1 MTADGLEIRQSSASV
16 WGSKTELRNLKVVSK
31 YIDTS
36 TCIGCKACEVA
47 CQEWNDL
54 HVVPT
59 MQVGTYQ
66 TMPSLDANYW
76 NLIEF
81 REVEANGK
89 FSWLMRKDGCM
100 HCADPGCLKACPAPG
115 AIVQYQNG
123 IVDVN
128 PEACIGCKMCET
140 GCPFDIPRYAAATDK
155 MAKCTLCVD
164 RVQVGLEPA
173 CVKACPTGCLHFGDK
188 TDMVALGNARVGQL
202 KQNGFAQAA
211 LYDPPG
217 VGGTTVITVLA
228 HGDHPEWYGLPKDPQ
243 VPGAVRFWKNVLR
256 PLGALAIAASFF
268 AVVGHYLSF
277 GPKEPKDDAPR
288 PNDRAEKGGG
298 PG

>member
-1 MTADGLEIRQSSASV
+1 MTADGLEVRQSSASV
-16 WGSKTELRNLKVVSK
+16 WGSSTELRNLKVVSK

-54 HVVPT
+54 HVLPT
-59 MQVGTYQ
+59 QQVGTYQ

-76 NLIEF
+76 NLIQF
-81 REVEANGK
+81 REMDAKGI

-100 HCADPGCLKACPAPG
+100 HCGDPGCLKACPAPG

-140 GCPFDIPRYAAATDK
+140 GCPFDVPRYSATTDK

-173 CVKACPTGCLHFGDK
+173 CVKSCPTGCLHFGDK

-202 KQNGFAQAA
+202 QKSGFAQAA

-243 VPGAVRFWKNVLR
+243 VPAGVRLWKNVLR
-256 PLGALAIAASFF
+256 PLGAIAIAASFF
-268 AVVGHYLSF
+268 AMVGHYFSF
-277 GPKEPKDDAPR
+277 GPKKPKDVTQID
-288 PNDRAEKGGG
+288 DRGERGGG
-298 PG
+298 PA

>member
-1 MTADGLEIRQSSASV
+1 MTADGLEVRQSSASV
-16 WGSKTELRNLKVVSK
+16 WGSSTELRNLKVVSK

-54 HVVPT
+54 HVLPT
-59 MQVGTYQ
+59 QQVGTYQ

-76 NLIEF
+76 NLIQF
-81 REVEANGK
+81 REMDAKGI

-100 HCADPGCLKACPAPG
+100 HCGDPGCLKACPAPG

-140 GCPFDIPRYAAATDK
+140 GCPFDVPRYSATTDK

-173 CVKACPTGCLHFGDK
+173 CVKSCPTGCLHFGDK

-202 KQNGFAQAA
+202 QKSGFAQAA

-243 VPGAVRFWKNVLR
+243 VPAGVRLWKNVLR
-256 PLGALAIAASFF
+256 PLGAIAIAASFF
-268 AVVGHYLSF
+268 AMVGHYFSF
-277 GPKEPKDDAPR
+277 GPKKPKDLTKID
-288 PNDRAEKGGG
+288 DRGERGGG
-298 PG
+298 PA

>member
-1 MTADGLEIRQSSASV
+1 MITDGLEVRQSSASV

-31 YIDTS
+31 LIDTS

-54 HVVPT
+54 HIVPT
-59 MQVGTYQ
+59 EQRGTYQ

-76 NLIEF
+76 NLIQF
-81 REVEANGK
+81 REREIGPDFA
-89 FSWLMRKDGCM
+89 WLLRKDGCM

-128 PEACIGCKMCET
+128 PEACIGCRMCET
-140 GCPFDIPRYAAATDK
+140 GCPFDIPRYSEQTSK

-173 CVKACPTGCLHFGDK
+173 CVKSCPTGCLEFGDK
-188 TDMVALGNARVGQL
+188 TDLVAHANARVEQL
-202 KQNGFAQAA
+202 KQNGFVNAA

-228 HGDHPEWYGLPKDPQ
+228 HGDHPEWYGLPKDPK
-243 VPGAVRFWKNVLR
+243 VPTGVRFWKNALR
-256 PLGALAIAASFF
+256 PLGALAIAGAFF
-268 AVVGHYLSF
+268 AMVGHYLSF
-277 GPKEPKDDAPR
+277 GPKKPKDTSEPKPEGDGSR
-288 PNDRAEKGGG
+288 
-298 PG
+298 

>member
-1 MTADGLEIRQSSASV
+1 MITDGLEVRQSSASV

-31 YIDTS
+31 LIDTS

-54 HVVPT
+54 HIVPT
-59 MQVGTYQ
+59 EQRGTYQ

-76 NLIEF
+76 NLIQF
-81 REVEANGK
+81 REREIGPDFA
-89 FSWLMRKDGCM
+89 WLLRKDGCM

-128 PEACIGCKMCET
+128 PEACIGCRMCET
-140 GCPFDIPRYAAATDK
+140 GCPFDIPRYSEQTSK

-173 CVKACPTGCLHFGDK
+173 CVKSCPTGCLEFGDK
-188 TDMVALGNARVGQL
+188 TDLVAHANARVEQL
-202 KQNGFAQAA
+202 KQNGFVNAA

-228 HGDHPEWYGLPKDPQ
+228 HGDHPEWYGLPKDPH
-243 VPGAVRFWKNVLR
+243 VPAGVRFWKNALR
-256 PLGALAIAASFF
+256 PLGAFAIAGAFF
-268 AVVGHYLSF
+268 AMVGHYLSF
-277 GPKEPKDDAPR
+277 GPKKPKDTGEPKPEGDGSR
-288 PNDRAEKGGG
+288 
-298 PG
+298 

>member
-1 MTADGLEIRQSSASV
+1 MTADGLEVRQSSASV
-16 WGSKTELRNLKVVSK
+16 WGSSTELRNLKVVSK

-54 HVVPT
+54 HILPT
-59 MQVGTYQ
+59 QQVGTYQ

-76 NLIEF
+76 NLIQF
-81 REVEANGK
+81 REMDAKGT

-100 HCADPGCLKACPAPG
+100 HCGDPGCLKACPAPG

-140 GCPFDIPRYAAATDK
+140 GCPFDVPRYSATTDK

-173 CVKACPTGCLHFGDK
+173 CVKSCPTGCLHFGDK
-188 TDMVALGNARVGQL
+188 SDMVALGNARVGQL
-202 KQNGFAQAA
+202 KKNGFAQAA
-211 LYDPPG
+211 VYDPPG

-228 HGDHPEWYGLPKDPQ
+228 HGDHPEWYGLPKDPE
-243 VPGAVRFWKNVLR
+243 VPAGVRLWKNVLR
-256 PLGALAIAASFF
+256 PLGAIAIAASFF
-268 AVVGHYLSF
+268 AMVGHYFSF
-277 GPKEPKDDAPR
+277 GPKKPKDLTKID
-288 PNDRAEKGGG
+288 DRGERGGG
-298 PG
+298 PA

>member
-1 MTADGLEIRQSSASV
+1 MTADGLEVRQSSASV
-16 WGSKTELRNLKVVSK
+16 WNSKTELRNLKVVSK
-31 YIDTS
+31 LIDTS

-54 HVVPT
+54 HIVPT
-59 MQVGTYQ
+59 QQVGTYQ
-66 TMPSLDANYW
+66 TMPSLDPNYW
-76 NLIEF
+76 NLIKF
-81 REVEANGK
+81 REVEANGT
-89 FSWLMRKDGCM
+89 FSWLLRKDGCM

-128 PEACIGCKMCET
+128 PEACIGCRMCET
-140 GCPFDIPRYAAATDK
+140 GCPFDIPRYAESTSK

-173 CVKACPTGCLHFGDK
+173 CVKSCPTGCLEFGDK
-188 TDMVALGNARVGQL
+188 AQLVEHANYRVEQL
-202 KQNGFAQAA
+202 KQNGFPNAV

-243 VPGAVRFWKNVLR
+243 VPKGVSFWKNALR
-256 PLGALAIAASFF
+256 PLGALAIAGSFL
-268 AVVGHYLSF
+268 AMVGHYLSF
-277 GPKEPKDDAPR
+277 GPKKPKDGVGPAEQPKGDA
-288 PNDRAEKGGG
+288 
-298 PG
+298 

>member
-1 MTADGLEIRQSSASV
+1 
-16 WGSKTELRNLKVVSK
+16 
-31 YIDTS
+31 
-36 TCIGCKACEVA
+36 VA

-54 HVVPT
+54 HIVPT
-59 MQVGTYQ
+59 KQVGTYQ

-76 NLIEF
+76 NLIQF
-81 REVEANGK
+81 REVEAKGN
-89 FSWLMRKDGCM
+89 FSWLVRKDGCM

-140 GCPFDIPRYAAATDK
+140 GCPFDVPRYSATTDK

-173 CVKACPTGCLHFGDK
+173 CVKACPTGCLEFGNK
-188 TDMVALGNARVGQL
+188 TELVARANVRVEQL
-202 KQNGFAQAA
+202 KQNGFPQAA

-256 PLGALAIAASFF
+256 PLAAIGIAASFF
-268 AVVGHYLSF
+268 GVVGHYLSI
-277 GPKEPKDDAPR
+277 GPKKPKDDAGKPK
-288 PNDRAEKGGG
+288 DGAEKPKGDL
-298 PG
+298 PL